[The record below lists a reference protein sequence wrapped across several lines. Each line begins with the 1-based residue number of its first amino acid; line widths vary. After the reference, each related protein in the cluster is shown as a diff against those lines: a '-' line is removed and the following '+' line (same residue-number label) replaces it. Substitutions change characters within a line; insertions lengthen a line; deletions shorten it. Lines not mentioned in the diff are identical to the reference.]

1 MENALKFALGS
12 LVISLVVLAIK
23 YTAFAVTGSLALYSD
38 FLESIINVGTSIAAI
53 VAIRVSAV
61 PPDAGHPYGH
71 QKAEYLS
78 AVVIGTM
85 IIVAALLILKEAFG
99 GFLSPTPIEAPALGL
114 AVSMCATAINAV
126 WGFLTIR
133 FGKRYRS
140 ASLVADGR
148 HMLADVMTSLGVLV
162 GVVLVVVTGI
172 QVLDA
177 AIAALVALH
186 ILWSGYGVLR
196 ESASALL
203 DESASPEA
211 VDTIRSIIASEAPEA
226 IEAHDL
232 RTRHA
237 GNATFIDFH
246 LVVSSQMT
254 ILKAHEV
261 CDRLEAALK
270 AAIDGALVTIHVEPE
285 NKAKHDGIVGSS
297 VA

>member
-85 IIVAALLILKEAFG
+85 IIVAALLILKEAFA

-237 GNATFIDFH
+237 GKATFIDFH

-254 ILKAHEV
+254 ISKAHEV